1 MKEGDRKAREGRDLI
16 TEAGTGVMWP
26 RAKELSF
33 YTVEKATVGEKL
45 ITGSQRGPD
54 SNSQNL

>member
-33 YTVEKATVGEKL
+33 YTVEKARE
-45 ITGSQRGPD
+45 
-54 SNSQNL
+54 